1 MRKQVMDKSALAKIA
16 VQAAEEIGL
25 KTNLVSAEAPQ
36 NTEDSE
42 EWTMLVQFWL
52 PNGEVVKLKVRVDAT
67 PELIQEE
74 IMRKLKE
81 KLGL

>member
-1 MRKQVMDKSALAKIA
+1 MDNKTLQKIA
-16 VQAAEEIGL
+16 SRAAADLDL
-25 KTNLVSAEAPQ
+25 KTNLVSAEASQ

-52 PNGEVVKLKVRVDAT
+52 PNEEVVKFKVRVDAT

>member
-1 MRKQVMDKSALAKIA
+1 MDKETLQKIA
-16 VQAAEEIGL
+16 SKAAADLDL

-36 NTEDSE
+36 NTGDSE
-42 EWTMLVQFWL
+42 EWSMVVQFWL

-74 IMRKLKE
+74 IKRKLKE
-81 KLGL
+81 KLGLK